1 MEEDLSIFLEG
12 EFSSIAVI
20 NGVELKGIFEEQ
32 YASAF
37 DSQTEGDR
45 ITFLISY
52 YHFTVQIPPKMSSD
66 LRDRHPPTNTHKTP
80 RNEAN
85 STKKNACQ
93 S

>member
-12 EFSSIAVI
+12 EFSSTAVI

-45 ITFLISY
+45 ITFLIS
-52 YHFTVQIPPKMSSD
+52 TVSA
-66 LRDRHPPTNTHKTP
+66 
-80 RNEAN
+80 RNINHGDSVDIGERYFKVKGKQKIEDGKLTELILKEIN
-85 STKKNACQ
+85 
-93 S
+93 